1 MNRSDPTP
9 ISVSERAVVA
19 LIEGGLR
26 LLGRLSAE
34 TIDRTA
40 KRLGAVIRRL
50 DAKHRRIVRENLIR
64 AFGNEKSESERRA
77 IERRVFENLVR
88 ILLEIGWSM
97 HQQPEDFRSC
107 LRVRGFAHFK
117 SAYGQGKG
125 VLFLTAHVGNWEI
138 LPVLGSL
145 YRFPVNVLYRPLD
158 SPPLDHLV
166 RKMRS
171 RFGARMVPT
180 ARAARK
186 ILSCL
191 HRGEIVAVLMD
202 QNVDWYEGVFVDF
215 FGHRA
220 CTNKG
225 MALIALKTGA
235 PVLPIFL
242 IRQDG
247 GFAVEI
253 GAPLPLIRTGDKT
266 RDIEANTQIYN
277 DAIERFVRRHP
288 DQWFWV
294 HQRWKTR
301 PYQPWPREA
310 GP

>member
-1 MNRSDPTP
+1 MRRSKEKFIP
-9 ISVSERAVVA
+9 VSERAFVSLV
-19 LIEGGLR
+19 EGGLR

-40 KRLGAVIRRL
+40 RRLGPILRRL
-50 DAKHRRIVRENLIR
+50 DAKHRRIVQENLIR
-64 AFGNEKSESERRA
+64 AFGNEKSESERRT
-77 IERRVFENLVR
+77 IEIRVFENLVR

-97 HQQPEDFRSC
+97 KQKPEDFRKC
-107 LRVRGFAHFK
+107 LRVRGFTNFKEAH
-117 SAYGQGKG
+117 GRGKG

-158 SPPLDHLV
+158 YDPLDRLV

-186 ILSCL
+186 VLSCL
-191 HRGEIVAVLMD
+191 HRGEIVAILLD

-242 IRQDG
+242 IRADNG
-247 GFAVEI
+247 YAVEI

-266 RDIEANTQIYN
+266 RDIEANTQLYN
-277 DAIERFVRRHP
+277 DAIERFIRRYP

-310 GP
+310 DS

>member
-1 MNRSDPTP
+1 MDRSNEKSPP
-9 ISVSERAVVA
+9 FSERAAIA
-19 LIEGGLR
+19 LVEGVFR
-26 LLGRLSAE
+26 IMGRLSLASIE
-34 TIDRTA
+34 WIA
-40 KRLGAVIRRL
+40 KRLGPVLHRIDGR
-50 DAKHRRIVRENLIR
+50 HRRIVRANLKR
-64 AFGNEKSESERRA
+64 AFGEEKTESELRA
-77 IERRVFENLVR
+77 IELRVFENLVR

-97 HQQPEDFRSC
+97 NREPEEFRRH
-107 LRVRGFAHFK
+107 LRLRGLPNFTTAHRR
-117 SAYGQGKG
+117 GKG
-125 VLFLTAHVGNWEI
+125 VLFLTAHAGNWEI

-158 SPPLDHLV
+158 SPALDRLV

-171 RFGARMVPT
+171 RFGAKMVPSH
-180 ARAARK
+180 RAARK
-186 ILSCL
+186 ILGCL
-191 HRGEIVAVLMD
+191 KKGEIVAMLMD

-215 FGHRA
+215 FGSRA

-225 MALIALKTGA
+225 MALIAVKTGA

-242 IRQDG
+242 VREEG

-266 RDIEANTQIYN
+266 RDIETNTQLYN

-301 PYQPWPREA
+301 PYQPWPRET
-310 GP
+310 GR